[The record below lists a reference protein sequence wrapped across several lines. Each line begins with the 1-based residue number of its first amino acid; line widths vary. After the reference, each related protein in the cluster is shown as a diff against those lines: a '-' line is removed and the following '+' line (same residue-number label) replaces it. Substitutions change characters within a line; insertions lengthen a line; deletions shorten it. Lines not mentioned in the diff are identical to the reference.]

1 MTVRYLNAPEA
12 TVTTLA
18 ATSVGTTTATLNGI
32 VNPNGTLTAATFQH
46 GTTSAYG
53 TSTAVSLSPANGSAT
68 QNVSVTLTGLLPGTT
83 YHFRL
88 SAANA
93 GGDTNGASL
102 TFSTI
107 STDATL
113 SGLSV
118 SPGAVYPAFTS
129 TTFNITAGVPNAA
142 TSFTVT
148 PVTSHPTAIVTVNG
162 TPVAS
167 GAASGAIPFL
177 GATTTVNLLVTAGD
191 GTTTQAY
198 SIAVSRYAPFGEWS
212 SAHSLTGSNTGPT
225 DDYDGDGI
233 ANLLEYALGASPTTA
248 TNSLLPA
255 TTSATNPSDGE
266 HYLTLSYRRRMVP
279 GTLTY
284 RLQRSTTLASW
295 EDIPG
300 ISLEQIG
307 PPAPTGDGITEVVT
321 FRVHPSMEDST
332 TPGFIRLRVTDN

>member
-1 MTVRYLNAPEA
+1 MVVRYLNAPA
-12 TVTTLA
+12 PVVTTLA
-18 ATSVGTTTATLNGI
+18 ATAVGTTTATLNGI
-32 VNPNGTLTAATFQH
+32 INPNGTLTSASFQH

-53 TSTAVSLSPANGSAT
+53 TSTAVTLSPANGGTA
-68 QNVSVTLTGLLPGTT
+68 QNVAVTLTGLLPGTT

-88 SAANA
+88 SGTNA
-93 GGDTNGASL
+93 GGDTNGAGL

-129 TTFNITAGVPNAA
+129 NTFNVTAGVPNAA

-148 PVTSHPTAIVTVNG
+148 PVTSHPTAAVTVNG

-167 GAASGAIPFL
+167 GAASDPIAFL
-177 GATTTVNLLVTAGD
+177 GATATVNLLVTAGD

-198 SIAVSRYAPFGEWS
+198 TIIISRYAPFSEWS
-212 SAHSLTGSNTGPT
+212 SGSGMTGGNTAPG
-225 DDYDGDGI
+225 DDFDGDGV

-255 TTSATNPSDGE
+255 TTSATNPADGE
-266 HYLTLSYRRRMVP
+266 HYLTISYRRRIIP